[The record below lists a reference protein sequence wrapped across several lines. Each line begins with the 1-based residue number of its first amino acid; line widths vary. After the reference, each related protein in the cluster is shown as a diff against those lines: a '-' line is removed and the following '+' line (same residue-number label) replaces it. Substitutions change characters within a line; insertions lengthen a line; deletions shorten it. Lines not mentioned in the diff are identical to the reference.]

1 MPLRKKYDYRIADI
15 RVGRIVIG
23 ALVAVIQL
31 VAYQVLQQYNMA
43 RMDSVDS
50 WDVALSLDAALP
62 LVPEFVFIYFLYIP
76 GLIVPAL
83 LDMPFTLYLRYALS
97 LVLSVLIACVCFAFV
112 PLKITHDTFVCADWS
127 CSALV
132 MLRSLDAG
140 VNLLPSLHASQTL
153 LAAIVMVTAS
163 QIHGVRTFW
172 WAWGLFLYLPIIAS
186 TLLTKQHY
194 VIDIVAGF
202 LGGVI
207 TWKLALLFV
216 GDEHVVDEEPEV
228 DAA

>member
-97 LVLSVLIACVCFAFV
+97 LVLSVLIACVCFA
-112 PLKITHDTFVCADWS
+112 
-127 CSALV
+127 
-132 MLRSLDAG
+132 
-140 VNLLPSLHASQTL
+140 
-153 LAAIVMVTAS
+153 
-163 QIHGVRTFW
+163 
-172 WAWGLFLYLPIIAS
+172 
-186 TLLTKQHY
+186 
-194 VIDIVAGF
+194 
-202 LGGVI
+202 
-207 TWKLALLFV
+207 
-216 GDEHVVDEEPEV
+216 
-228 DAA
+228 

>member
-23 ALVAVIQL
+23 VLVAIIQL
-31 VAYQVLQQYNMA
+31 VAYQVLQQYNVA

-50 WDVALSLDAALP
+50 WKVSLPLDDSIP
-62 LVPEFVFIYFLYIP
+62 LVPEFAFIYFLYIP
-76 GLIVPAL
+76 GLIIPAL

-97 LVLSVLIACVCFAFV
+97 LVLSVVIACLCFAFV
-112 PLKITHDTFVCADWS
+112 PLKITHEAFICTDWT
-127 CSALV
+127 CSGLK
-132 MLRSLDAG
+132 MLRGLDAG

-153 LAAIVMVTAS
+153 LAATVMVVAS
-163 QIHGVRTFW
+163 RIHGVCTFW
-172 WAWGLFLYLPIIAS
+172 WVWGLFLYLPIIAS

-194 VIDIVAGF
+194 VVDLLAGF
-202 LGGVI
+202 IVGVI

-216 GDEHVVDEEPEV
+216 GEEHVVGDERET

>member
-23 ALVAVIQL
+23 ALVAIIQL
-31 VAYQVLQQYNMA
+31 VAYQVLQQYNA
-43 RMDSVDS
+43 VRMGATES
-50 WDVALSLDAALP
+50 WDISLLVDDVIP
-62 LVPEFVFIYFLYIP
+62 LIPEFAFVYFLYIP

-97 LVLSVLIACVCFAFV
+97 LVLSVVIACFCFAFV
-112 PLKITHDTFVCADWS
+112 PLKITHEALICTDWT
-127 CSALV
+127 CSGLM

-153 LAAIVMVTAS
+153 LAAMVMVVAS
-163 QIHGVRTFW
+163 HRYGVRTFW
-172 WAWGLFLYLPIIAS
+172 WAWGMFLYLPIIAS

-194 VIDIVAGF
+194 VVDLLAGF
-202 LGGVI
+202 FVGLV

-216 GDEHVVDEEPEV
+216 GDELIVGEEPDQ
-228 DAA
+228 DAT